1 MSRFHIVCAWM
12 VLWCIL
18 PVCFLADERPATQWN
33 AEGTVLTVAAPS
45 EMTERSAEK
54 TVKATPAIGGVFDRL
69 GLLERWRLGLT
80 IRNVGDA
87 AKKAVEEGRI
97 TPDMPNSV
105 AAAVIAQDL
114 VAANGEAY
122 FAAAGRDWAAFFE
135 QLLAFLEKILP
146 LILPFII

>member
-1 MSRFHIVCAWM
+1 MSRFCIACAWM
-12 VLWCIL
+12 MLLYVV
-18 PVCFLADERPATQWN
+18 PASMSADERPASQWN
-33 AEGTVLTVAAPS
+33 AEGTVLTVAGPS
-45 EMTERSAEK
+45 EKPTE
-54 TVKATPAIGGVFDRL
+54 KAVQTTPAIGGVFDRL
-69 GLLERWRLGLT
+69 GLLDRWRLGLT

-135 QLLAFLEKILP
+135 QLLAFLETILP